1 MEMHGGSVRAQSAGP
16 GAGSEFVLSIPLVP
30 EAACARRAASPA
42 EPARRRVLVVEDGAD
57 MRQTLADLL
66 RLEGHVVHVA
76 ATGRE
81 GIALARE
88 LRPDVVLC
96 DIGLP
101 DLDGYEVARALRGDA
116 ALRTTRLVALTGYA
130 QPEDQRRAAEAGFD
144 RHITKPP
151 SDQDLTAA
159 LAPGA

>member
-1 MEMHGGSVRAQSAGP
+1 
-16 GAGSEFVLSIPLVP
+16 
-30 EAACARRAASPA
+30 
-42 EPARRRVLVVEDGAD
+42 VVEDGAD

-101 DLDGYEVARALRGDA
+101 DVDGYEVARALRGDA

-130 QPEDQRRAAEAGFD
+130 QPEDRRRAAEAGFD

-151 SDQDLTAA
+151 SDQDLMAA
-159 LAPGA
+159 LAPGPS